1 MNTVDATVS
10 RSGEANSAYVCG
22 FCFFYIKN
30 EVNTGVANDI
40 NEGFV

>member
-1 MNTVDATVS
+1 MQQWVGV
-10 RSGEANSAYVCG
+10 VKLIQHMCVG
-22 FCFFYIKN
+22 FFFFFYIKN

>member
-1 MNTVDATVS
+1 MQQWVGV
-10 RSGEANSAYVCG
+10 VKLIQHMCVG
-22 FCFFYIKN
+22 FGFFYIKN

>member
-1 MNTVDATVS
+1 MVKLIQHMCVW
-10 RSGEANSAYVCG
+10 G
-22 FCFFYIKN
+22 FFYIKN

>member
-1 MNTVDATVS
+1 MQQGVGVVKLIQHMCV
-10 RSGEANSAYVCG
+10 G
-22 FCFFYIKN
+22 FFYIKN